1 MIWKYFTEL
10 GSNAKDTAEQ
20 LQLQQTELSKQLK

>member
-1 MIWKYFTEL
+1 MIWKYFMEL

-20 LQLQQTELSKQLK
+20 LQQTELSKQLK